1 MKRLCLV
8 LVAFLGLNLCAAE
21 VEVVNTEECK
31 SAECVNNTSEQTTT
45 ENVQEQMEVKEEVK

>member
-21 VEVVNTEECK
+21 VEAVNTEECK
-31 SAECVNNTSEQTTT
+31 SAECVNNTSEQTT

>member
-21 VEVVNTEECK
+21 VEAVNAEECK
-31 SAECVNNTSEQTTT
+31 SAECVNSTSEQTT